1 MTSAL
6 EANPEIPRLLVTGHP
21 NHELAI
27 HGFVQRMRPH
37 ILFLTDGG
45 GEARSAESRAALARL
60 GLAEHVKFLGVPES
74 VLYQALVDGDASIFS
89 ELAAAIRHE
98 VERVGARQVLCES
111 VEFYNPLHDLT
122 LPLVRAA
129 TRGMKGI
136 EVLEFP
142 LIAERAEAPGSYR
155 VQRPPA
161 SRSADVLSF
170 RLTKEEVRW
179 KLRAARESYPSLR
192 TQMGPVL
199 DGVEVA
205 QAALECFLPAAP
217 LPAPG
222 PEHVLR
228 YEARAHLLAREG
240 RIDRA
245 ITWRDH
251 FLPAV
256 ASLES

>member
-1 MTSAL
+1 VSIVV
-6 EANPEIPRLLVTGHP
+6 ENPADAGTEKP
-21 NHELAI
+21 A
-27 HGFVQRMRPH
+27 GFVQRMRPH

-60 GLAEHVKFLGVPES
+60 GLAEHAEFLRVPES
-74 VLYQALVDGDASIFS
+74 VLYQALVDRNNSILS
-89 ELAAAIRHE
+89 EIAAAVRREI
-98 VERVGARQVLCES
+98 ERVGARQVFCES

-129 TRGMKGI
+129 TRAMKGI
-136 EVLEFP
+136 EVVEFP
-142 LIAERAEAPGSYR
+142 LIAERAEAPGSFR
-155 VQRPPA
+155 LQRPPT

-170 RLTKEEVRW
+170 RLTQREVRL

-192 TQMGPVL
+192 TQMGPLL

-205 QAALECFLPAAP
+205 HAALECFLPAAP

-228 YEARAHLLAREG
+228 YEARGHLLAQEG
-240 RIDRA
+240 LVDRV

>member
-1 MTSAL
+1 MTSPLGAD
-6 EANPEIPRLLVTGHP
+6 PGIPRLLVTGHP

-27 HGFVQRMRPH
+27 LGFVQRMRPH

-60 GLAEHVKFLGVPES
+60 GLAEHAQFLGVPEG
-74 VLYQALVDGDASIFS
+74 VLYRALLDGDTSIFS
-89 ELAAAIRHE
+89 ELAAAIRRD
-98 VERVGARQVLCES
+98 VERVGARQVFCES

-129 TRGMKGI
+129 TRGMKKI

-142 LIAERAEAPGSYR
+142 LIAERAEAPGTYR

-170 RLTKEEVRW
+170 QLTKKEVRR
-179 KLRAARESYPSLR
+179 KFRAARNGYPSLR
-192 TQMGPVL
+192 AQMGPVL
-199 DGVEVA
+199 DGVEKA
-205 QAALECFLPAAP
+205 HAAFECFLPAAP

-228 YEARAHLLAREG
+228 YEARARLLAREG
-240 RIDRA
+240 RVDRT

>member
-1 MTSAL
+1 MTPAL
-6 EANPEIPRLLVTGHP
+6 PADPETPRLLVTGHP

-27 HGFVQRMRPH
+27 LGFVQRLRPH

-45 GEARSAESRAALARL
+45 GAARSAESRAALAGL
-60 GLAEHVKFLGVPES
+60 GLAEHARFLDVPEG
-74 VLYQALVDGDASIFS
+74 VLYRALVDGDQSVLS
-89 ELAAAIRHE
+89 ELAAAVRRE
-98 VERVGARQVLCES
+98 VQRVGARQVLCES

-129 TRGMKGI
+129 TRGMKGV

-142 LIAERAEAPGSYR
+142 LIAERLEAPGTYR

-161 SRSADVLSF
+161 SRSADVISF

-192 TQMGPVL
+192 AQMGPVL
-199 DGVEVA
+199 DGVEVEH
-205 QAALECFLPAAP
+205 AALECFLPA
-217 LPAPG
+217 LPPPPPG
-222 PEHVLR
+222 PGHVLR
-228 YEARAHLLAREG
+228 YEARGRLLAREG
-240 RIDRA
+240 HVSRV

-256 ASLES
+256 EFLEN

>member
-6 EANPEIPRLLVTGHP
+6 DANPDIPRLLVTGHP

-27 HGFVQRMRPH
+27 LGFVQRMRPH
-37 ILFLTDGG
+37 LLFVTDGG
-45 GEARSAESRAALARL
+45 GEVRSAESRAALATL
-60 GLAEHVKFLGVPES
+60 GLAERAQFLGVREE
-74 VLYQALVDGDASIFS
+74 VLYRALVDGDTSIFP
-89 ELAAAIRHE
+89 ELAATVRRE
-98 VERVGARQVLCES
+98 VERVGARQVFCES

-142 LIAERAEAPGSYR
+142 LIAERAEAPGTYR

-161 SRSADVLSF
+161 SRAADVLSF
-170 RLTKEEVRW
+170 RLTKEELHQ
-179 KLRAARESYPSLR
+179 KLRAGREQYPSLR
-192 TQMGPVL
+192 TQMGPLL
-199 DGVEVA
+199 DSVEVA
-205 QAALECFLPAAP
+205 HAALECFLPAAP
-217 LPAPG
+217 LPVPG

-228 YEARAHLLAREG
+228 YEARGRLLAQEG
-240 RIDRA
+240 RVDRV
-245 ITWRDH
+245 ITWRNH

-256 ASLES
+256 ASLEG

>member
-6 EANPEIPRLLVTGHP
+6 DANPDIPRLLVTGHP

-27 HGFVQRMRPH
+27 LGFVQRMRPH

-45 GEARSAESRAALARL
+45 AEARSAESRAALARF
-60 GLAEHVKFLGVPES
+60 GLAEHAQFLGVPEG
-74 VLYQALVDGDASIFS
+74 VLYQALVDGDNSILS
-89 ELAAAIRHE
+89 EIAAAVRCE
-98 VERVGARQVLCES
+98 VERVGARQVFCES

-142 LIAERAEAPGSYR
+142 LIAERAEAPGTYR

-161 SRSADVLSF
+161 NRSADVLSF
-170 RLTKEEVRW
+170 RLTQREVRR

-205 QAALECFLPAAP
+205 HAALECFLPAAP

-228 YEARAHLLAREG
+228 YEARGHLLAQEG
-240 RIDRA
+240 RVDRV
-245 ITWRDH
+245 ITWRNH

>member
-1 MTSAL
+1 MTPAL
-6 EANPEIPRLLVTGHP
+6 EATGDIPRLLVTGHP

-60 GLAEHVKFLGVPES
+60 GLAEHAQFLGVPEG
-74 VLYQALVDGDASIFS
+74 VLYRALVEGDMSTFR
-89 ELAAAIRHE
+89 ELAAAIRRE

-122 LPLVRAA
+122 LPLVLAA
-129 TRGMKGI
+129 TRGMEGV

-142 LIAERAEAPGSYR
+142 LIAERADAPGTYR

-170 RLTKEEVRW
+170 RLTKEEVHW
-179 KLRAARESYPSLR
+179 KLRAGRESYPSLR
-192 TQMGPVL
+192 AQMGPVL
-199 DGVEVA
+199 DGVEMA
-205 QAALECFLPAAP
+205 HAALECFLPAAP
-217 LPAPG
+217 PPAPG

-228 YEARAHLLAREG
+228 YEARARLLAREG
-240 RIDRA
+240 RVDQA